1 MKKKIKDK
9 LNQAPDIVLQ
19 IIVLIELFRGN
30 QMQALIIVLLLISHS
45 LVRVITHLEMIRKIK
60 TLNYREKHFD
70 Y

>member
-9 LNQAPDIVLQ
+9 LNQAPDIVLE

-45 LVRVITHLEMIRKIK
+45 LVSVINHLEMIRKIK